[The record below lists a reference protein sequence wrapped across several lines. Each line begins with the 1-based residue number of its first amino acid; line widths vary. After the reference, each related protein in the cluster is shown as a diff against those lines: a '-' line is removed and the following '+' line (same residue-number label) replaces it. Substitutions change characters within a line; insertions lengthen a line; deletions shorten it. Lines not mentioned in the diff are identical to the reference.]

1 MLKRQERKMAK
12 FITGLFFG
20 MCIGGLLFAVNSDL
34 SNDIKCGSWNV
45 FTASDAGNC
54 SDY

>member
-1 MLKRQERKMAK
+1 MAK

-20 MCIGGLLFAVNSDL
+20 MCIGGYLVAMNGDLF
-34 SNDIKCGSWNV
+34 NDVKCASWDM